1 MKINKKILLIDDEP
15 DLHNIVKYNLNAS
28 GFQMESA
35 YSAEEALNMNL
46 NDFSLILLDIM
57 MDGLDGMELLH
68 ILKTDPE
75 KRKIPVM
82 LLTAKNDE
90 MDKIIG
96 LETGADDYI
105 TKPFSPRELV
115 ARIKAVLRRYRE
127 NSENFMTKNNSSEK
141 TVIQN
146 RGETQKEKTEEF
158 ALDNE
163 TKSLII
169 EGENIPL
176 TRKEYMFLAILTK
189 SMGKVFSREELLT
202 LIWEDSREKDPRLV
216 DALVRRVRKK
226 LGNYRT
232 YLKTHSGFGYSFSYK

>member
-1 MKINKKILLIDDEP
+1 MNNNKKILLIDDEP
-15 DLHNIVKYNLNAS
+15 DLHNIVRYNLNAS

-35 YSAEEALNMNL
+35 YSAEEALKMELEN
-46 NDFSLILLDIM
+46 FSLILLDIM

-68 ILKTDPE
+68 ILKSDPE
-75 KRKIPVM
+75 KRKIPIM

-90 MDKIIG
+90 LDKIVG

-127 NSENFMTKNNSSEK
+127 SEENFLNSKNSLNSKS
-141 TVIQN
+141 TMFTI
-146 RGETQKEKTEEF
+146 
-158 ALDNE
+158 DSE
-163 TKSLII
+163 TKSLVI
-169 EGENIPL
+169 EGANVPL
-176 TRKEYMFLAILTK
+176 TPKEYKLLTILTK
-189 SMGKVFSREELLT
+189 SMGKVFSREELLE
-202 LIWEDSREKDPRLV
+202 LIWEKDREKDPRLV

-232 YLKTHSGFGYSFSYK
+232 YLKTHSGFGYSFSFEQNS